1 MVRMHGK
8 VIATANEA
16 IKNINNKEL
25 PDVRESVE
33 ENHEMVK
40 KNEEKLGNHENSIKR
55 NEKEL
60 EQDAS
65 LISDNKV
72 LFFLK
77 SHHNQFTV
85 LPIEVPILGLEI

>member
-1 MVRMHGK
+1 MKQLVRMHGK

-40 KNEEKLGNHENSIKR
+40 KNK
-55 NEKEL
+55 KEL

-72 LFFLK
+72 
-77 SHHNQFTV
+77 
-85 LPIEVPILGLEI
+85 

>member
-1 MVRMHGK
+1 MVRLHGK

-40 KNEEKLGNHENSIKR
+40 KNK
-55 NEKEL
+55 KEL

-72 LFFLK
+72 
-77 SHHNQFTV
+77 
-85 LPIEVPILGLEI
+85 